1 MHAVEFSMKMREE
14 VREQNKIVIQPL
26 TISNCLFCKSDNIK
40 RFGIRKNKSG
50 NIQRLLCRN
59 CNKTFST
66 NLGFAKMRNKPQLI
80 TSALQLYFTG
90 ESLRSIQK
98 YLLLQGVKV
107 THKTIY
113 MWIIKYTKVMQNYL
127 KKITPQ
133 VGDTWRADE
142 VFVRIR
148 GEMKYVFALMD
159 DETRFWIA
167 QEVADSKDK
176 HDARNL
182 FAMGKQVTGTKP
194 KVLITDGAESF
205 HNGYMKEFWEIKRQT
220 RPIHIKHIHL
230 RGDMNNNKMER
241 MNGEFRDREKVVRG
255 IKKKESVL
263 INGYQMYHNYFRP
276 HMGLNGKTPAEA
288 CGVKIEGDNK
298 WMTLIQ
304 NASRRE
310 T

>member
-1 MHAVEFSMKMREE
+1 WQCDCPDHIFRHVNCKHMHAVEFSMKMREE

-113 MWIIKYTKVMQNYL
+113 MWII
-127 KKITPQ
+127 
-133 VGDTWRADE
+133 
-142 VFVRIR
+142 
-148 GEMKYVFALMD
+148 
-159 DETRFWIA
+159 
-167 QEVADSKDK
+167 
-176 HDARNL
+176 
-182 FAMGKQVTGTKP
+182 
-194 KVLITDGAESF
+194 
-205 HNGYMKEFWEIKRQT
+205 
-220 RPIHIKHIHL
+220 
-230 RGDMNNNKMER
+230 
-241 MNGEFRDREKVVRG
+241 
-255 IKKKESVL
+255 
-263 INGYQMYHNYFRP
+263 
-276 HMGLNGKTPAEA
+276 
-288 CGVKIEGDNK
+288 
-298 WMTLIQ
+298 
-304 NASRRE
+304 
-310 T
+310 